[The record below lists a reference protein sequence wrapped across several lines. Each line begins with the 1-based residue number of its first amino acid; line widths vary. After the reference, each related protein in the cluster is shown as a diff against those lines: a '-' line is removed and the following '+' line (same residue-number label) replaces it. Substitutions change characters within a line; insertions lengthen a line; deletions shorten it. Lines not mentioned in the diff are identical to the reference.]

1 MAFNENILLHSLSL
15 KQRTE
20 MGTSVLK
27 ALRYLLLF
35 NISLTFIYTNEVSSA
50 SPVTLPAAKMSRR
63 LVAVQ
68 GMVYC
73 KSCKYSGIDTLLEA
87 SPLQGSTVKLA
98 CNNTKRGV
106 TMETKTDKNGYFF
119 MLAPN
124 KLTSYAFHTCRA
136 WPTNPGSAA
145 ATCTVPSQLNSGT
158 TGARLKPSK
167 SINIAERDYVLF
179 SVGPFAFEPACTR

>member
-1 MAFNENILLHSLSL
+1 
-15 KQRTE
+15 
-20 MGTSVLK
+20 MGLVIK
-27 ALRYLLLF
+27 ALKYLLLLH
-35 NISLTFIYTNEVSSA
+35 ISLIFIYTNEVSST
-50 SPVTLPAAKMSRR
+50 STVTPPPLRAKMSRR
-63 LVAVQ
+63 LVAVE

-87 SPLQGSTVKLA
+87 SPLQGATVRLA

-124 KLTSYAFHTCRA
+124 KLTTYASHTCRA
-136 WPTNPGSAA
+136 WPTKPGPSAA
-145 ATCTVPSQLNSGT
+145 TMTCTIPSQLNNGT
-158 TGARLKPSK
+158 TGAVLKPSK
-167 SINIAERDYVLF
+167 PINIAEHDYVLF